1 MVLTESQAEIG
12 ARSWF
17 VPQDGGRK
25 AKRAF
30 GFMIYEE
37 IAANKRRSLVLVFFF
52 VLFLL
57 LLGWV
62 FGQAYGAGHVG
73 LAIALIVAVIIT
85 LVTFFKGDKM
95 VLGISRAKP
104 VDRKDNPYL
113 ANVVE
118 GLAIAAG
125 IPPPRTYII
134 EDSAP
139 NAFATGRNPESSS
152 IVVTS
157 GLLDKLNRL
166 ELEGVIAHEMSHV
179 KNYDIRYAML
189 VAIMVGTVALISD
202 WMLRSF
208 FYRGRR
214 RGRSGGGVM
223 VLIALVLAILA
234 PIVAQL
240 MRLALSRQ
248 REYLADADGALLT
261 RYPEGLASALE
272 KISADTEPLEAANK
286 ATAHLYIVN
295 PLLEHRGKLNNL
307 FSTHPPAEE
316 RIRRLRAM

>member
-1 MVLTESQAEIG
+1 
-12 ARSWF
+12 
-17 VPQDGGRK
+17 
-25 AKRAF
+25 
-30 GFMIYEE
+30 MIYEE
-37 IAANKRRSLVLVFFF
+37 IAANKRRSFILVFLFM
-52 VLFLL
+52 LFLL
-57 LLGWV
+57 FLGWI
-62 FGQAYGAGHVG
+62 FGQAYGAGQVG

-85 LVTFFKGDKM
+85 LITFFEGDKM

-104 VDRKDNPYL
+104 VDPKENPYL

-125 IPPPRTYII
+125 VPPPKTYII
-134 EDSAP
+134 KDSAP
-139 NAFATGRNPESSS
+139 NAFATGRDPKNAA

-166 ELEGVIAHEMSHV
+166 ELEGVVAHEMSHV

-189 VAIMVGTVALISD
+189 VAVMVGTVALISD

-208 FYRGRR
+208 FFRGRR
-214 RGRSGGGVM
+214 RDRSGGGII
-223 VLIALVLAILA
+223 LLLALVLAILA

-272 KISADTEPLEAANK
+272 KISKDTEPLEAANK

-295 PLLEHRGKLNNL
+295 PLLEHGGRLNNL

-316 RIRRLRAM
+316 RIKRLRAM